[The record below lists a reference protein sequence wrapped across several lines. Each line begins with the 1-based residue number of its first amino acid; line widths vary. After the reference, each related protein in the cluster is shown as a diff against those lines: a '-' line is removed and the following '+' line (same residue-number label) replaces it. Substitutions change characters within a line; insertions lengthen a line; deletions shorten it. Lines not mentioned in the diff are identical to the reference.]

1 MKETDAAWVA
11 AGQRATFY
19 RVTNDFH
26 ANEPNALAEHAFVA
40 GNLSSKFSGLN
51 NTYLDLDIM
60 DLGVDSPYH
69 GTPAARL
76 HAAVWMMSRSALM
89 FAGEKTKRPPFFSFC
104 SQLSYEK
111 DDVPRQARDKCKQI
125 SNKRNFWTRRQAPC
139 G

>member
-89 FAGEKTKRPPFFSFC
+89 FAGEKTKRPLFVSFLFA
-104 SQLSYEK
+104 LSCLMMKK
-111 DDVPRQARDKCKQI
+111 DDLPRQARDKCKQI
-125 SNKRNFWTRRQAPC
+125 SNKGVF
-139 G
+139 

>member
-26 ANEPNALAEHAFVA
+26 ANEPNALTEHAFVA

-89 FAGEKTKRPPFFSFC
+89 LAGEKIETPSFPFFL
-104 SQLSYEK
+104 LS
-111 DDVPRQARDKCKQI
+111 VVL
-125 SNKRNFWTRRQAPC
+125 
-139 G
+139 